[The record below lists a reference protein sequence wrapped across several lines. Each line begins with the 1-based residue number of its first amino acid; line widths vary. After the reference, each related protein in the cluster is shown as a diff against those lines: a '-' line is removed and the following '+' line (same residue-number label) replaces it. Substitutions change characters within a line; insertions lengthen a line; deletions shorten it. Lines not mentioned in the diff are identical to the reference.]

1 MSAFRFRRLA
11 VAALAVV
18 LSASGCGFG
27 GLNSLPLPGAVGR
40 GSDATKYRVE
50 IANVNTLEPNSPVL
64 LNDVV
69 VGSVNSMTVRDWH
82 ADVEISV
89 KPGVAIPANAVATV
103 GQTSLL
109 GSMHM
114 ALNPPVGQAARGRLQ
129 PGATLGLNK
138 SSTYPST
145 EQTLSALSVVINGGG
160 VGQLGDIVT
169 ELNGAFNGRE
179 TQIRDL
185 LTRLNDFVGVL
196 ATQRDSINAT
206 VDSLNRLAGTFAGQR
221 DVLTKALNRI
231 PPALDV
237 LVAERPKL
245 TAALDRLGNLSTLAT
260 GLVNDTQADLVRNLR
275 NLEPTLRSLADV
287 GPNLDKAL
295 AYFTAFPYGQSTID
309 RAIRGD
315 YLNQYIIF
323 DFTVPRLKK
332 TLFLGTRW
340 GQEGAKL
347 VPAPGDPWYATY
359 TYDPLNA
366 PFSPPPTAVADIP
379 PLVDPP
385 VSEPSPAALTSGQI
399 EGVPHLPGQGP
410 APGPIPDPAPAAASG
425 AVPGSLSDP
434 PPGTPP
440 ADAAPGS
447 LASVLVPTLT
457 PPLAPTDGGG
467 S

>member
-1 MSAFRFRRLA
+1 MRAARMVGALA
-11 VAALAVV
+11 VAVGV
-18 LSASGCGFG
+18 GVSGSGCAFD

-40 GSDATKYRVE
+40 GPGATVYHVE
-50 IANVNTLEPNSPVL
+50 IANVATLESNSPVL
-64 LNDVV
+64 IGDVV
-69 VGSVNSMTVRDWH
+69 VGSVGNMRVRDWH
-82 ADVEISV
+82 ADVDISV
-89 KPGVAIPANAVATV
+89 KPGVVVPANAVASV

-109 GSMHM
+109 GSMHL
-114 ALNPPVGQAARGRLQ
+114 ALNPPPGEAPRGRLA
-129 PGATLGLNK
+129 PGATLALDK

-145 EQTLSALSVVINGGG
+145 EKTLSALSVVINGGG
-160 VGQLGDIVT
+160 VGQIGDIVA
-169 ELNGAFNGRE
+169 ELNAALGGRE
-179 TQIRDL
+179 PQIRDL

-196 ATQRDSINAT
+196 ATQRDNINAT
-206 VDSLNRLAGTFAGQR
+206 VDSLNRLSGTFAGQR

-237 LVAERPKL
+237 LVAQRPQL
-245 TAALDRLGNLSTLAT
+245 TAALQKLGDFSTLAT

-287 GPNLDKAL
+287 GPQLDKSL
-295 AYFTAFPYGQSTID
+295 AYFTAFPYGQATID

-366 PFSPPPTAVADIP
+366 PFSAAPPSGPPGAVAG
-379 PLVDPP
+379 VG
-385 VSEPSPAALTSGQI
+385 PAADA
-399 EGVPHLPGQGP
+399 VPPAESQPGLAV
-410 APGPIPDPAPAAASG
+410 APPPAPAG
-425 AVPGSLSDP
+425 QSLE
-434 PPGTPP
+434 
-440 ADAAPGS
+440 S
-447 LASVLVPTLT
+447 L
-457 PPLAPTDGGG
+457 LAPPDEGGN
-467 S
+467 

>member
-1 MSAFRFRRLA
+1 MKLSGLSLSRLTRAA
-11 VAALAVV
+11 VAAGCVTMAVTV
-18 LSASGCGFG
+18 SGCGFG

-40 GSDATKYRVE
+40 GPGAAVYHVE
-50 IANVNTLEPNSPVL
+50 IANVSTLEPNSPVL
-64 LNDVV
+64 VGDVV
-69 VGSVNSMTVRDWH
+69 IGSVNKMTVRDWH

-89 KPGVAIPANAVATV
+89 KPEVAIPANAVATV

-109 GSMHM
+109 GSMHL
-114 ALNPPVGQAARGRLQ
+114 ALNPPLGQSPSGRLA
-129 PGATLGLNK
+129 PGATLGLSK

-160 VGQLGDIVT
+160 VGQIGDIVT
-169 ELNGAFNGRE
+169 ELNAAFGGRE
-179 TQIRDL
+179 PQIRDL

-206 VDSLNRLAGTFAGQR
+206 VVSLNRVAGTFAGQR
-221 DVLTKALNRI
+221 DVLTRALDRI

-237 LVAERPKL
+237 LVAERPRL
-245 TAALDRLGNLSTLAT
+245 TAALAKLGSFSTLA
-260 GLVNDTQADLVRNLR
+260 GDVVNETQADLVRNLR

-287 GPNLDKAL
+287 GPELDQAL

-366 PFSPPPTAVADIP
+366 PFSAPPATVADVSDPVDPGAPVAPQSGAAVATP
-379 PLVDPP
+379 
-385 VSEPSPAALTSGQI
+385 
-399 EGVPHLPGQGP
+399 
-410 APGPIPDPAPAAASG
+410 PAPAS
-425 AVPGSLSDP
+425 PELQ
-434 PPGTPP
+434 
-440 ADAAPGS
+440 
-447 LASVLVPTLT
+447 
-457 PPLAPTDGGG
+457 LAPLDGGG
-467 S
+467 N

>member
-1 MSAFRFRRLA
+1 MTARTVRRLA
-11 VAALAVV
+11 VAALGVA
-18 LSASGCGFG
+18 LTASGCGFG
-27 GLNSLPLPGAVGR
+27 GVNSLPLPGAVGR
-40 GSDATKYRVE
+40 GPNAVKYHVE
-50 IANVNTLEPNSPVL
+50 IANVSTLEPNSPVL
-64 LNDVV
+64 LGDVV
-69 VGSVNSMTVRDWH
+69 VGSVNSMSVQDWH
-82 ADVEISV
+82 ANVEISV
-89 KPGVAIPANAVATV
+89 KPGVSIPANAVATV

-109 GSMHM
+109 GSMHL
-114 ALNPPVGQAARGRLQ
+114 ALNPPVGQAPRGQLQ

-160 VGQLGDIVT
+160 VGQLGDIVA
-169 ELNGAFNGRE
+169 ELNNAFDGRQTE
-179 TQIRDL
+179 IRDL

-196 ATQRDSINAT
+196 ADQRTSINAS
-206 VDSLNRLAGTFAGQR
+206 VDSLNRLAGTFAGQS
-221 DVLTKALNRI
+221 DVLSKALNRI

-295 AYFTAFPYGQSTID
+295 AYFTAFPYGQATID

-332 TLFLGTRW
+332 TLFLGTSW

-366 PFSPPPTAVADIP
+366 PFSAPPAEVASIP

-385 VSEPSPAALTSGQI
+385 DTEPDPAALTSGQSV
-399 EGVPHLPGQGP
+399 GVPHLPGQDALP
-410 APGPIPDPAPAAASG
+410 
-425 AVPGSLSDP
+425 
-434 PPGTPP
+434 
-440 ADAAPGS
+440 DAAPGAVPDAAHGPLPDGAPGPAPMPPADSAPGS
-447 LASVLVPTLT
+447 LESVL
-457 PPLAPTDGGG
+457 APSDGGG
-467 S
+467 N

>member
-1 MSAFRFRRLA
+1 MIPRGVVRAAAA
-11 VAALAVV
+11 VCIAVT
-18 LSASGCGFG
+18 ASGCAFD

-40 GSDATKYRVE
+40 GADATKYHVE
-50 IANVNTLEPNSPVL
+50 IANVSTLESNSPVMID
-64 LNDVV
+64 DVV
-69 VGSVNSMTVRDWH
+69 VGSVGTMRVRDWH

-89 KPGVAIPANAVATV
+89 KPGVAVPANAVASV

-109 GSMHM
+109 GSMHL
-114 ALNPPVGQAARGRLQ
+114 ALDPPPGEAPRGRLA

-160 VGQLGDIVT
+160 VGQIGDIVT
-169 ELNGAFNGRE
+169 ELNKALNGRE
-179 TQIRDL
+179 PRIKDL

-206 VDSLNRLAGTFAGQR
+206 VTSLNRLADTFAGQR
-221 DVLTKALNRI
+221 EVLTKALNRS
-231 PPALDV
+231 PPALEV
-237 LVAERPKL
+237 LVAERPRLTTALQKL
-245 TAALDRLGNLSTLAT
+245 GEFSALST
-260 GLVNDTQADLVRNLR
+260 GLINDTQADLVRNLR
-275 NLEPTLRSLADV
+275 NLEPTLRALADV
-287 GPNLDKAL
+287 GPQLNQAI
-295 AYFTAFPYGQSTID
+295 AYFTALPYGQATID

-366 PFSPPPTAVADIP
+366 PFSTPPD
-379 PLVDPP
+379 
-385 VSEPSPAALTSGQI
+385 AAL
-399 EGVPHLPGQGP
+399 
-410 APGPIPDPAPAAASG
+410 APAPAAA
-425 AVPGSLSDP
+425 
-434 PPGTPP
+434 P
-440 ADAAPGS
+440 AIPS
-447 LASVLVPTLT
+447 PESV
-457 PPLAPTDGGG
+457 LAPTDVGGN
-467 S
+467 

>member
-1 MSAFRFRRLA
+1 MARRALTAAAAACLA
-11 VAALAVV
+11 LT
-18 LSASGCGFG
+18 ASGCAFD

-40 GSDATKYRVE
+40 GADATTYHVE
-50 IANVNTLEPNSPVL
+50 IANVSTLESNSPVMID
-64 LNDVV
+64 DVV
-69 VGSVNSMTVRDWH
+69 VGSVGTMRVRDWH

-89 KPGVAIPANAVATV
+89 KPGVVVPANAVASV

-109 GSMHM
+109 GSMHL
-114 ALNPPVGQAARGRLQ
+114 ALDPPPGEAPRGRLA

-160 VGQLGDIVT
+160 VGQIGDIVS
-169 ELNGAFNGRE
+169 ELNKALDGRQP
-179 TQIRDL
+179 QIKDL

-206 VDSLNRLAGTFAGQR
+206 VTSLNRLADTFAGQR

-237 LVAERPKL
+237 LVAERPRL
-245 TAALDRLGNLSTLAT
+245 TAALQKLGDFSTLAS
-260 GLVNDTQADLVRNLR
+260 GLINDTQADLVRNLR
-275 NLEPTLRSLADV
+275 NLEPTLKALADV
-287 GPNLDKAL
+287 GPELNEAI
-295 AYFTAFPYGQSTID
+295 AYFTALPYGQATID

-366 PFSPPPTAVADIP
+366 PFSAPPPAP
-379 PLVDPP
+379 PALD
-385 VSEPSPAALTSGQI
+385 PAA
-399 EGVPHLPGQGP
+399 
-410 APGPIPDPAPAAASG
+410 DPAPEA
-425 AVPGSLSDP
+425 P
-434 PPGTPP
+434 PSPE
-440 ADAAPGS
+440 
-447 LASVLVPTLT
+447 SVLA
-457 PPLAPTDGGG
+457 PLDVGGN
-467 S
+467 